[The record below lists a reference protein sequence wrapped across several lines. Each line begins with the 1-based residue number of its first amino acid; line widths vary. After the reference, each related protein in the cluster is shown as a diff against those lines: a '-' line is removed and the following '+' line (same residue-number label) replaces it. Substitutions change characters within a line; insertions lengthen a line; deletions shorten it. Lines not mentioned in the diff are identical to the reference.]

1 MKFIPFFL
9 SACIVLA
16 STALQ
21 AQSSQKILD
30 ELSKK
35 AQKYESVHATYSSRL
50 IDKVNDIDQSQD
62 GEVYVKGDKY
72 NLELGNYVMITDG
85 ETLWTYDSTTN
96 DCYVDYLEDVSADEA
111 ITPSKMFTVWE
122 QDFKNEFKETI
133 QENGQSLYWVNL
145 YPNDPADK
153 PFHTIQLY
161 IDKDKMEV
169 VRFVVKGRE
178 GNDIIYKVKSFETNT
193 AMPAGVFRFDKK
205 KFPGV
210 NIIDNRI

>member
-1 MKFIPFFL
+1 MKFIPFLL
-9 SACIVLA
+9 SACAVVLFSSA
-16 STALQ
+16 N
-21 AQSSQKILD
+21 AQSSQEILD
-30 ELSKK
+30 QLSKK
-35 AQKYESVHATYSSRL
+35 AKNYETVHATYSSRL

-72 NLELGNYVMITDG
+72 NLELGDYVMVTDG
-85 ETLWTYDSTTN
+85 ETIWTYDRSTN
-96 DCYVDYLEDVSADEA
+96 DCYVDYLSDVSADEA

-122 QDFKNEFKETI
+122 QDFKNEFKETL
-133 QENGQSLYWVNL
+133 QENGRSLYWVNL

-161 IDKDKMEV
+161 IDKQKMEV

-193 AMPAGVFRFDKK
+193 SLPDNVFRFDKNK
-205 KFPGV
+205 YPGV
-210 NIIDNRI
+210 NVIDNRI